1 MLPLPTAGAPAAA
14 LASPAAAAL
23 CLRACTGLQY
33 MSHLRIL
40 WKSLGCLSCRAR
52 YPSQIKPHYAGERGA
67 HQQPSVQPCP
77 HMYAP
82 HPWALG
88 LVAACSTL
96 GCTCMPV
103 TSGNQLQRY
112 LRLPLH
118 SPWTARAD
126 WPAMRCVGFA
136 VPAPLLARPV
146 SLLPTAPYATCIQA
160 SGPDIST
167 LSPDMSPSRAPAGGR
182 PLTLCLLLLAAA
194 ALCAAGPTDAGSRQA
209 CI

>member
-1 MLPLPTAGAPAAA
+1 MLPLPTDGAPAAA

-40 WKSLGCLSCRAR
+40 WKSLGRLSCRAR

-103 TSGNQLQRY
+103 TSGNQSQRY

-126 WPAMRCVGFA
+126 WPAMRCVGFSSA
-136 VPAPLLARPV
+136 RSPA
-146 SLLPTAPYATCIQA
+146 
-160 SGPDIST
+160 
-167 LSPDMSPSRAPAGGR
+167 
-182 PLTLCLLLLAAA
+182 
-194 ALCAAGPTDAGSRQA
+194 RQA
-209 CI
+209 GFAASNCPLCHLHTGFWPRHLNPLA